1 MWEEGKIIPL
11 LKDNE
16 LTFSGPNS
24 RPVSILPALSKAAER
39 IIHA

>member
-1 MWEEGKIIPL
+1 MWKEGKIIPL

-16 LTFSGPNS
+16 LTVSGPNS
-24 RPVSILPALSKAAER
+24 RPISILPALSKAIER